1 MYAQFIDKKFHDVGI
16 LIAMGITQGAS
27 GFCFFATSL
36 YFYLCGTD
44 IADIEVPDSE
54 VPNVEVKLLLD

>member
-1 MYAQFIDKKFHDVGI
+1 
-16 LIAMGITQGAS
+16 MGITQGAS

-36 YFYLCGTD
+36 YSYLCGAD

-54 VPNVEVKLLLD
+54 VPNLEVKFLLDQVCHVANILCSGSS